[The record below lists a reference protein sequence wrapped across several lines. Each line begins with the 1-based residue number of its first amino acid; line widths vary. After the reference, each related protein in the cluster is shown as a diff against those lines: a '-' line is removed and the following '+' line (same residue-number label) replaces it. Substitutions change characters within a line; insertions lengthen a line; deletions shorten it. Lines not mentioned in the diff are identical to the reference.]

1 MTRAKRAFDL
11 GFLFLSLPLMVP
23 LAAIVT
29 LLHLLM
35 EGRPLIYRALRVGQ
49 NGKPFQQLK
58 FRTLRAEQRSGQ
70 GVSGGYKT
78 QALSRFARVM
88 RRSRLDEL
96 PQLVNILRGE
106 MSWVGPRPPDPA
118 HVAARPTDF
127 ARVLQS
133 RPGLT
138 GLATLL
144 LHRYEDRLLRD
155 CQSHQETEAVYLR
168 RCLPK
173 KLKLD
178 LIYQRRVAEEGAIWV
193 DLWLISKSVA
203 AVLRPPETEPASGT
217 KRIGRRPKPATIRTI

>member
-11 GFLFLSLPLMVP
+11 GFLLLSLPLMVP

-29 LLHLLM
+29 LLHLFM

-49 NGKPFQQLK
+49 DGQPFHQFK
-58 FRTLRAEQRSGQ
+58 FRTLRAEKRSDQ

-78 QALSRFARVM
+78 QAISRFAQGL
-88 RRSRLDEL
+88 RRCRLDEL

-106 MSWVGPRPPDPA
+106 MSWVGPRPPDPT
-118 HVAARPTDF
+118 HVAARPDHF

-178 LIYQRRVAEEGAIWV
+178 LIYQRRLAKAGAIWV

-203 AVLRPPETEPASGT
+203 AVLRRPEPGQGPRA
-217 KRIGRRPKPATIRTI
+217 KRRAHRPKPATIRTV